1 MSSPLNQ
8 LADRLISADFTLA
21 THSGRD
27 VFVYDKKTSEEKTRV
42 VIMGK
47 IDSIYIYEWYKSEN
61 NSLVSQTDFHNI
73 DQMRQIER
81 IYGMLNI

>member
-21 THSGRD
+21 DRSARD
-27 VFVYDKKTSEEKTRV
+27 VFVYDKKTAEEKTRV

-47 IDSIYIYEWYKSEN
+47 VDSIYIYEWYKVDEDA
-61 NSLVSQTDFHNI
+61 LVSQTDFHNI
-73 DQMRQIER
+73 DQMRQVER
-81 IYGMLNI
+81 IYNMLNI